1 MANSA
6 NVPSQ
11 QSLKAPPSQPFSFV
25 ARKVD
30 ARISPYLVWEDRK
43 SEVLHEYTVTGKI
56 ALAADFVADNEKGE
70 IGGNDPTEAQA
81 ISLEKA
87 RNRLKTLDEKA
98 SNSIEVTQLQLE
110 QRITKLKAD
119 LTKAWDSSE
128 RVKSLKIAIVCA
140 KLLSEAKLPKF
151 YPSLFVC
158 VTDILDTF
166 GRLVFERLKQ
176 SAAEEYAKMGNVK
189 QLSDDFTDLDV
200 GTETREMTKN
210 WFYKTAC
217 IRELLPRL
225 YIELALLESY
235 RFLNAKT
242 DFGQILMRV
251 SHSIRGIGDPL
262 VAVYARWYL
271 ARMSTRLVHI
281 SSNGAS
287 GEVENALSVQRE
299 SAQALLSDYVFSLNE
314 FLPTSASARKSINLK
329 PFADTPQVD
338 NATADEA
345 AMGAYLSLHSPAV
358 AWLAHQAGYGASIE
372 TFKSVMTQLRDW
384 GGSSAMLLRHVI
396 DGFDAKFFAASAK
409 DMMAFCKLAK
419 FPYSPHF
426 ALPDLYRSLALAF
439 ARSSPPDDFK
449 LPFLNEVWKT
459 MTKTGNP
466 VFFANYAA
474 ALVELLLAHFSSRE
488 VLILLGDLVKRL
500 NAAGLQAQTKGVNSR
515 TTIIAPPEALP
526 ALEKLL
532 TLIVENEV
540 RRMSLSSSSSSSS
553 GQLIITSEYFGK
565 LLDMFASEKKSA
577 LCRRLLAA
585 FVNVPGN
592 ITDHFVAT
600 TMFEVA
606 RAVHDSID
614 LLTPPDETA
623 AVVAIVSAFL
633 AKVDFGKDL
642 QRMLD
647 LLSDCRRSFTHVD
660 ALKAAVIEATISLSM
675 KALRLVKGKHNS
687 KTSQFVRSLFASV
700 ATSIAGLD
708 DPFARM
714 ELSQQAARAALENN
728 CIGQADLL
736 FRSAIQ
742 ELPELPQAI
751 AVHIALSASAD
762 QTAAQQEERL
772 YELLSS
778 FTKAII
784 PMPGSP
790 DHGACYLI
798 QGVLTAIQRFPWA
811 RGGSSIARCK
821 STLLLLPVIHIM
833 ASPDPFPAEYKIPG
847 VDSNDV
853 LFAGDPKFKEELKAL
868 QKSVLEHV
876 IQLFGEA
883 ELAFKAGDPSSRA
896 IILEGVPE
904 MVSKQSLVKILSL
917 DLTGSVPFVEQSLL
931 MLRGHAP
938 DHICIKEA
946 IELVKVSIKK
956 GTA

>member
-1 MANSA
+1 MSSIS
-6 NVPSQ
+6 V
-11 QSLKAPPSQPFSFV
+11 KPPNPPPAFSFV

-81 ISLEKA
+81 VSLEKA

-166 GRLVFERLKQ
+166 GRLVFDRLKQ
-176 SAAEEYAKMGNVK
+176 SAAEEYSKMGNVK
-189 QLSDDFTDLDV
+189 PLSDDFTDLDV
-200 GTETREMTKN
+200 GTETRETAKN

-262 VAVYARWYL
+262 VAVFARWYL

-281 SSNGAS
+281 STNGAS

-299 SAQALLSDYVFSLNE
+299 SAQALLSDYIFSLNE
-314 FLPTSASARKSINLK
+314 FLPTSSSARKSINLK

-345 AMGAYLSLHSPAV
+345 AMGAYLSLHRPAV

-409 DMMAFCKLAK
+409 DMMAFCKMAK

-426 ALPDLYRSLALAF
+426 ALPDLFRSLALAF

-449 LPFLNEVWKT
+449 LPFLNEVWKA

-500 NAAGLQAQTKGVNSR
+500 NAAGLQGQTKGVNSR
-515 TTIIAPPEALP
+515 TTTIAPPEALP

-540 RRMSLSSSSSSSS
+540 RRMSSSSSSSSSS

-577 LCRRLLAA
+577 LCRRLLSA

-614 LLTPPDETA
+614 LLTPPEETT
-623 AVVAIVSAFL
+623 AVVEIVSAFL

-660 ALKAAVIEATISLSM
+660 ALKSAVIEATIGLSM
-675 KALRLVKGKHNS
+675 KALKLVKGKHNS

-714 ELSQQAARAALENN
+714 ELSQKAARAALENN

-772 YELLSS
+772 YGLLSS

-790 DHGACYLI
+790 DHGPCYLI

-821 STLLLLPVIHIM
+821 SALLLLPVIHIM
-833 ASPDPFPAEYKIPG
+833 ASSEPFPSEYKIPG

-853 LFAGDPKFKEELKAL
+853 LYAGDLKFKEELKSL
-868 QKSVLEHV
+868 QKLVLEHV

-904 MVSKQSLVKILSL
+904 MVSKQTLTEILNL

-931 MLRGHAP
+931 ILRGHAP
-938 DHICIKEA
+938 DHVCIKVA
-946 IELVKVSIKK
+946 IELVKAGMKK
-956 GTA
+956 V